1 MVVDALGRAYVGNF
15 GFDLMAGEP
24 VATTTTVVRVD
35 PDGSARAVADGL
47 CFPNGSFITPDGK
60 TLIVNETFGNRI
72 SEFDILADGGLGPRR
87 DWADFGALPAS
98 DDLHTLIAASAIG
111 PDGGALD
118 AEGALWVADAIGK
131 RIVRVRAAAA
141 SWSRSTP
148 ANWASSRRRW
158 AGRMAARC
166 SWRPRRT
173 SSRLIAAPSQKAASW
188 SPGRRA
194 ACGPALNMRACPE
207 RRGGEPAS
215 TRAGRRQA
223 FPEGFSRR
231 RPRPE
236 ACGHR
241 VARPFRESP

>member
-1 MVVDALGRAYVGNF
+1 MVVDAQGRAYVGNF

-24 VATTTTVVRVD
+24 VATTTVVRVD

-98 DDLHTLIAASAIG
+98 DDLHADRRLGHRSGRRRAG
-111 PDGGALD
+111 RRGRVV
-118 AEGALWVADAIGK
+118 VADAIGK
-131 RIVRVRAAAA
+131 RIVRVARGA

-173 SSRLIAAPSQKAASW
+173 SSRPIAAPSPKAASW
-188 SPGRRA
+188 SPGSTCR
-194 ACGPALNMRACPE
+194 MRACPE
-207 RRGGEPAS
+207 HAGCPERRGRGARLDP
-215 TRAGRRQA
+215 RRPPSGV
-223 FPEGFSRR
+223 PEGFSRRR

>member
-24 VATTTTVVRVD
+24 VATTTVVRVD

-131 RIVRVRAAAA
+131 RIVRVA
-141 SWSRSTP
+141 
-148 ANWASSRRRW
+148 RRPHPGADRHRRTGHLRGG
-158 AGRMAARC
+158 AGRAG
-166 SWRPRRT
+166 WPHVVH
-173 SSRLIAAPSQKAASW
+173 
-188 SPGRRA
+188 
-194 ACGPALNMRACPE
+194 
-207 RRGGEPAS
+207 GG
-215 TRAGRRQA
+215 RAGL
-223 FPEGFSRR
+223 
-231 RPRPE
+231 
-236 ACGHR
+236 HR
-241 VARPFRESP
+241 G